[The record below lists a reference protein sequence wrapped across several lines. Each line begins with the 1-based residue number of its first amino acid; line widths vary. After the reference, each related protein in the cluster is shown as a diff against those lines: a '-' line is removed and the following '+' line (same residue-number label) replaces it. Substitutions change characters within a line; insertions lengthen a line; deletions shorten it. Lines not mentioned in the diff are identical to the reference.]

1 MSFLDMKSA
10 YELCSASLN
19 RSHVMLIVTSFDP
32 YPMLIRKVVIFN
44 SVENSWLEY
53 DMEDS
58 FYHCRASVAIDK
70 SGKK

>member
-1 MSFLDMKSA
+1 
-10 YELCSASLN
+10 
-19 RSHVMLIVTSFDP
+19 MLIVTSFDP